1 MRIRAKIG
9 LKCLMK
15 RTFLLEAFVQQILKS
30 DQYFN
35 RQGKLSEELDL
46 IKLMRE
52 DNIQKN
58 IEDL

>member
-1 MRIRAKIG
+1 
-9 LKCLMK
+9 MK